1 VAAERQVRKWLKDG
15 AISDPPIAA
24 ISEAAEVLVPKSIVL
39 YMIGTKPEHYIDL
52 VDSLTVLHR
61 YYLSRWGY
69 GVLVM
74 HEGLTLAQ
82 MQRLSDIYPLT
93 SFYLLNLTFPPHINA
108 SSVSYQV
115 AGHASVGYRHMCR
128 FYSGSIFT
136 ADVMLQYDWCSC
148 ALDYFKQCFNFWL
161 TCMPC
166 RYWRVD
172 SDSFILGPLQ
182 HDPIRELADGGSI
195 YGYMALGREDEYLTT
210 GLWAATQKHMKE
222 RRVRPTYLKQV
233 EETFTAVICSHHAP
247 SISLCSSLHQ
257 ASPLCLKRHHFRS
270 SFPGPMALGIAATT
284 TQTSRLCTCHFSGG
298 SSIKLFSK
306 TLTQPRVSTRT
317 DGATRP
323 SACWGWPCMRNSS
336 R

>member
-1 VAAERQVRKWLKDG
+1 VRTDELVAAERQVRQWLKDG
-15 AISDPPIAA
+15 AIINPPLAA
-24 ISEAAEVLVPKSIVL
+24 TSEAPEVLVPKSIVL

-52 VDSLTVLHR
+52 VDSLTALNR

-74 HEGLTLAQ
+74 HEGLTLTQ

-136 ADVMLQYDWCSC
+136 SDVMLQYDWCCC
-148 ALDYFKQCFNFWL
+148 ALTGFNL
-161 TCMPC
+161 LLSCTSSS

-172 SDSFILGPLQ
+172 SDSFLLGPLQ
-182 HDPIRELADGGSI
+182 HDPIRELADTGSI

-233 EETFTAVICSHHAP
+233 LHHFAHISHPHIFMLLALP
-247 SISLCSSLHQ
+247 STD
-257 ASPLCLKRHHFRS
+257 PFRS
-270 SFPGPMALGIAATT
+270 SLPSPMALGTAAIT
-284 TQTSRLCTCHFSGG
+284 TQTSRLYICHFSGG
-298 SSIKLFSK
+298 SSIKAFSK
-306 TLTQPRVSTRT
+306 ILTQPMVSTLT
-317 DGATRP
+317 DGGTRP
-323 SACWGWPCMRNSS
+323 SGCWDWPCMRS
-336 R
+336 RSK